1 MKLILILFRIG
12 VLIASLLA
20 IAYSQ
25 LPIGLK
31 AVCITFIIAA
41 YLNSKDGV

>member
-1 MKLILILFRIG
+1 MKLTLILFRIV
-12 VLIASLLA
+12 VLITSLLA

-31 AVCITFIIAA
+31 AVCITFIIGA
-41 YLNSKDGV
+41 YLNSKNE